1 MKRIWICLLALLVLA
16 GCGDPGDV
24 AVTTVYETDDPP
36 RATLTAERDAYDPS
50 VETVWCVLSYEG
62 EGEPL
67 EYGASYW
74 LDVREADGSW
84 TQVPLAENAGW
95 DAMLYTLPSGEKQA
109 FPCILSLFDYDFSGG
124 GTFRVVKEIGD
135 QTLTAEFTL
144 TDGAAISAETP
155 YGFGPME
162 DLPEDWDTAEAAA
175 IGAVVFTEAGVEN
188 SDAAETFL
196 QKVSLG
202 IPSQLRT
209 LQNYY
214 ESWPMLIDVIYENDS
229 FRWRMRTGGELTEK
243 RFSYIV
249 TDGTDLYLS
258 NGADWDAGER
268 YGDKRVF
275 LVPPMAG
282 EKWVSDV
289 ESMEADRLAE
299 NTARYSL
306 WSDDGVWN
314 VRLTEEPTV
323 FSVSWKKEGEGA
335 WGKRFDLQD
344 WDGLETAITGI
355 QWQADG
361 MLLLT
366 CETADGGASKVLFD
380 AETGSLQTLSSGTPR
395 QETELQRNGG
405 GYSSAVL

>member
-1 MKRIWICLLALLVLA
+1 MEMKRIWICLLALLVLA

-67 EYGASYW
+67 EYGTSYW
-74 LDVREADGSW
+74 LDVREKDGTW
-84 TQVPLAENAGW
+84 TQVPLAENTGW
-95 DAMLYTLPSGEKQA
+95 DAVLYTLPSGEKQA
-109 FPCILSLFDYDFSGG
+109 FPCSLSMFDYDFSGG
-124 GTFRVVKEIGD
+124 GTFRVVKTVGD
-135 QTLTAEFTL
+135 QPLTAEFTL
-144 TDGAAISAETP
+144 TEGAAISAETP

-162 DLPEDWDTAEAAA
+162 DLPENWDTAEAAA

-249 TDGTDLYLS
+249 TDGTDVYLS
-258 NGADWDAGER
+258 NGADWDSTER
-268 YGDKRVF
+268 YDSDKAFLLPSGSGGD
-275 LVPPMAG
+275 LVPRAQELMA
-282 EKWVSDV
+282 DQ
-289 ESMEADRLAE
+289 
-299 NTARYSL
+299 TAGNITRYRL
-306 WSDDGVWN
+306 WSPSGEWCVRRSEGDDPLDLSLVYSKPGYGSGSQG
-314 VRLTEEPTV
+314 LDL
-323 FSVSWKKEGEGA
+323 GELRAG
-335 WGKRFDLQD
+335 
-344 WDGLETAITGI
+344 ITGI
-355 QWQADG
+355 RNMVWQADDT
-361 MLLLT
+361 LHLT
-366 CETADGGASKVLFD
+366 CETLGEGIQIFVYD
-380 AETGSLQTLSSGTPR
+380 P
-395 QETELQRNGG
+395 ETEELTPELC
-405 GYSSAVL
+405 GYPKAE

>member
-74 LDVREADGSW
+74 LDVREEDGTW
-84 TQVPLAENAGW
+84 TQVPLAENTGW
-95 DAMLYTLPSGEKQA
+95 DAVLYTLPSGEKQA
-109 FPCILSLFDYDFSGG
+109 FPCSLSMFDYDFSGG

-175 IGAVVFTEAGVEN
+175 IGAVVFTEASVEN

-249 TDGTDLYLS
+249 TDGTDVYLS
-258 NGADWDAGER
+258 NGADWDSTER
-268 YGDKRVF
+268 YDSDKAFLLPSGSGGD
-275 LVPPMAG
+275 LVPRAQELMA
-282 EKWVSDV
+282 DQ
-289 ESMEADRLAE
+289 
-299 NTARYSL
+299 TAGNITQYRL
-306 WSDDGVWN
+306 WSPSGEWCVRRSEGDDPLDLSLVYSKPGYGSGSQG
-314 VRLTEEPTV
+314 LDL
-323 FSVSWKKEGEGA
+323 GELRAG
-335 WGKRFDLQD
+335 
-344 WDGLETAITGI
+344 ITGI
-355 QWQADG
+355 RNMVWQADDT
-361 MLLLT
+361 LHLT
-366 CETADGGASKVLFD
+366 CETLGEGIQIFVYD
-380 AETGSLQTLSSGTPR
+380 P
-395 QETELQRNGG
+395 ETEELTPELC
-405 GYSSAVL
+405 GYPKAE

>member
-74 LDVREADGSW
+74 LDVREEDGTW
-84 TQVPLAENAGW
+84 TQVPLAENTGW
-95 DAMLYTLPSGEKQA
+95 DAVLYTLPSGEKQV
-109 FPCILSLFDYDFSGG
+109 FPCSLSMFDYDFSGG

-144 TDGAAISAETP
+144 TEGAAISAETP
-155 YGFGPME
+155 YGFGPIE
-162 DLPEDWDTAEAAA
+162 DLPEDWDTADAAA
-175 IGAVVFTEAGVEN
+175 SGAVVFTEAGMEN
-188 SDAAETFL
+188 ADAAETFL

-229 FRWRMRTGGELTEK
+229 FRWRMRTGGEITEK
-243 RFSYIV
+243 RFSYVV
-249 TDGTDLYLS
+249 TDGTDVYLS
-258 NGADWDAGER
+258 NGADWDSTER
-268 YGDKRVF
+268 YDSDKAFLLPSGSGGD
-275 LVPPMAG
+275 LVPAAQELMA
-282 EKWVSDV
+282 DQ
-289 ESMEADRLAE
+289 
-299 NTARYSL
+299 TAGSTVRYRI
-306 WSDDGVWN
+306 WSADGVWDAS
-314 VRLTEEPTV
+314 LTETPTEFGV
-323 FSVSWKKEGEGA
+323 GWQRPGEGSS
-335 WGKRFDLQD
+335 GSLYDLGD
-344 WDGLETAITGI
+344 WYDEELSIAGIIWEDDGTLG
-355 QWQADG
+355 
-361 MLLLT
+361 LT
-366 CETADGGASKVLFD
+366 CETAAGGAIVPTFD
-380 AETGSLQTLSSGTPR
+380 PETWILTEVMRGDPAAE
-395 QETELQRNGG
+395 
-405 GYSSAVL
+405 

>member
-74 LDVREADGSW
+74 LDVREEDGTW
-84 TQVPLAENAGW
+84 TQVPLAENTGW
-95 DAMLYTLPSGEKQA
+95 DAVLYTLPSGEKQA
-109 FPCILSLFDYDFSGG
+109 FPCSLSMFDYDFSGG

-249 TDGTDLYLS
+249 TDGTDVYLS
-258 NGADWDAGER
+258 NGADWDSTER
-268 YGDKRVF
+268 YDSDKAFLLPSGSGGD
-275 LVPPMAG
+275 LVPRAQELMA
-282 EKWVSDV
+282 DQ
-289 ESMEADRLAE
+289 
-299 NTARYSL
+299 TAGNITQYRL
-306 WSDDGVWN
+306 WSPSGEWCVRRSEGDDPLDLSLVYSKPGYGSGSQG
-314 VRLTEEPTV
+314 LDL
-323 FSVSWKKEGEGA
+323 GELRAG
-335 WGKRFDLQD
+335 
-344 WDGLETAITGI
+344 ITGI
-355 QWQADG
+355 RNMVWQADDT
-361 MLLLT
+361 LHLT
-366 CETADGGASKVLFD
+366 CETLGEGIQIFVYD
-380 AETGSLQTLSSGTPR
+380 P
-395 QETELQRNGG
+395 ETEELTPELC
-405 GYSSAVL
+405 GYPKAE